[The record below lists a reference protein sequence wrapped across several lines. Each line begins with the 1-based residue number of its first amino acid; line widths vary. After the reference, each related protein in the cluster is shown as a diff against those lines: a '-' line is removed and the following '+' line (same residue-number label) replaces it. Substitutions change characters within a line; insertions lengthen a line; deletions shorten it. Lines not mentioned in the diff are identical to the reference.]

1 MVPSALSP
9 RADIAE
15 SSPMAGIWM
24 RVPDADVVAFFVG
37 DGLGLAGVLD
47 AVGVGDDVGDS
58 VAVVDDGVG
67 ATADA

>member
-24 RVPDADVVAFFVG
+24 RVPDADVAFFVG

-58 VAVVDDGVG
+58 VAVVGDGVG
-67 ATADA
+67 TTADA